1 MSPVNPLSGSSL
13 AYTPGW
19 MERRRYFVMNNVLFV
34 GGSILF
40 AMVLLLAL
48 LAPVLAPFDPA
59 KINFSDKLLPPGLA
73 HLMGTDELGR
83 DLFSRVIFGARTS
96 LVIGVTVLFL
106 SMFVGV
112 PIGLAAGYFGG
123 RVDTILMRVSDVFL
137 AFPPLLLPIA
147 ITAALGAGLFNAM
160 IALAISWFPWYARIM
175 RSSVLAIKKEL
186 YIDAAR
192 VMGAGHLRI
201 MLRHALPN
209 ASTPIIVQ
217 ASMDFGYT
225 ILAAAS
231 LSFIGIGARP
241 PTIEWGLM
249 VALSRS
255 KFLDYWWTAAAP
267 GFAIFV
273 TVLAVNLMGDG
284 IRDLLDPKHGVSQ

>member
-1 MSPVNPLSGSSL
+1 MTSQAAKPVVAEGPC
-13 AYTPGW
+13 W
-19 MERRRYFVMNNVLFV
+19 IVRCQYFVSNNILFV
-34 GGSILF
+34 FGSALFILV
-40 AMVLLLAL
+40 VLMAIMAPL
-48 LAPVLAPFDPA
+48 LAPFEPS
-59 KINFSDKLLPPGLA
+59 KINFSDKLLPPGLT

-83 DLFSRVIFGARTS
+83 DIFSRVIYGARTS
-96 LVIGVTVLFL
+96 LVIGVSVLVL
-106 SMFVGV
+106 SVLIGV
-112 PIGLAAGYFGG
+112 PIGLVSGYFGG
-123 RVDTILMRVSDVFL
+123 RIDTVLMRISDIFL

-160 IALAISWFPWYARIM
+160 MALAISWFPWYARIM

-192 VMGAGHLRI
+192 VMGVGHFRI

-209 ASTPIIVQ
+209 ASTPVIVQ

-255 KFLDYWWTAAAP
+255 KFLDFWWTAAAP
-267 GFAIFV
+267 GFAIFI
-273 TVLAVNLMGDG
+273 TVRAVNLLGDG
-284 IRDLLDPKHGVSQ
+284 IRDLLDPKHGDSQ

>member
-1 MSPVNPLSGSSL
+1 MSTYLPTVAGRSLRFKKIRFFLSS
-13 AYTPGW
+13 
-19 MERRRYFVMNNVLFV
+19 NVLFV
-34 GGSILF
+34 FGGLLF
-40 AMVLLLAL
+40 SLIIVLAIFAPY
-48 LAPVLAPFDPA
+48 LAPYDPV
-59 KINFSDKLLPPGLA
+59 KITFSEKLVAPGLS

-83 DLFSRVIFGARTS
+83 DILSRVIYGARTS
-96 LVIGVTVLFL
+96 LVIGVTVLIL
-106 SMFVGV
+106 SISIGV
-112 PIGLAAGYFGG
+112 PIGLVAGYFGG
-123 RVDTILMRVSDVFL
+123 RIDTILMRFSDVFL

-160 IALAISWFPWYARIM
+160 MALAISWFPWYARIM
-175 RSSVLAIKKEL
+175 RGSVLAIRKEL

-192 VMGAGHLRI
+192 AMGVGHGRI
-201 MLRHALPN
+201 MFRHALPN
-209 ASTPIIVQ
+209 ASTPVIVQ

-255 KFLDYWWTAAAP
+255 KFLDFWWTAAFP
-267 GFAIFV
+267 GLAIFV
-273 TVLAVNLMGDG
+273 TVLAVNLLGDG
-284 IRDLLDPKHGVSQ
+284 IRDLLDPKHGDLS

>member
-1 MSPVNPLSGSSL
+1 MSNQAAESMLSEGPFW
-13 AYTPGW
+13 A
-19 MERRRYFVMNNVLFV
+19 EKCRYFISSNILFV
-34 GGSILF
+34 FGSALFILV
-40 AMVLLLAL
+40 VLMAVM
-48 LAPVLAPFDPA
+48 APLIAPFDPA
-59 KINFSDKLLPPGLA
+59 KINFSDKLLPPGLT

-83 DLFSRVIFGARTS
+83 DLFSRVIYGARTS
-96 LVIGVTVLFL
+96 LVIGFSVLVL
-106 SMFVGV
+106 SVLIGV
-112 PIGLAAGYFGG
+112 PIGLVSGYFGG
-123 RVDTILMRVSDVFL
+123 RIDTILMRISDIFL

-160 IALAISWFPWYARIM
+160 LALAISWFPWYARIM

-192 VMGAGHLRI
+192 VMGVGHFRI
-201 MLRHALPN
+201 MVRHALPN
-209 ASTPIIVQ
+209 ATTPVIVQ

-249 VALSRS
+249 AALSRS
-255 KFLDYWWTAAAP
+255 KFLDFWWTAAAP
-267 GFAIFV
+267 GFAIFI
-273 TVLAVNLMGDG
+273 TVLAVNLLGDG
-284 IRDLLDPKHGVSQ
+284 IRDLLDPKHGNSQ

>member
-1 MSPVNPLSGSSL
+1 MLEDLTATSTP
-13 AYTPGW
+13 YTPGKL
-19 MERRRYFVMNNVLFV
+19 ERLSYFAANNVLLV
-34 GGSILF
+34 LGAALF
-40 AMVLLLAL
+40 LMVVLLAIF
-48 LAPVLAPFDPA
+48 APWVAPYDPA
-59 KINFSDKLLPPGLA
+59 KINFSTKLMAPGLE

-83 DLFSRVIFGARTS
+83 DIFSRVIFGARTS
-96 LVIGVTVLFL
+96 LVIGITVLFL
-106 SMFVGV
+106 SVLVGV
-112 PIGLAAGYFGG
+112 PIGLISGYFGG
-123 RVDTILMRVSDVFL
+123 RIDTVLMRISDIFL

-160 IALAISWFPWYARIM
+160 MALAISWFPWYARIM
-175 RSSVLAIKKEL
+175 RSSVLAIKQEL

-192 VMGAGHLRI
+192 VMGSGHTRI

-209 ASTPIIVQ
+209 ASTPVIVQ

-249 VALSRS
+249 VSLSRS
-255 KFLDYWWTAAAP
+255 KFLDFWWTAAFP
-267 GFAIFV
+267 GFAIFI
-273 TVLAVNLMGDG
+273 TVLAVNLLGDG
-284 IRDLLDPKHGVSQ
+284 IRDILDPKHGDSH

>member
-1 MSPVNPLSGSSL
+1 LKVTIQSTEPLAVTGPL
-13 AYTPGW
+13 WTEKW
-19 MERRRYFVMNNVLFV
+19 RYFLTNNILFVFGSVLF
-34 GGSILF
+34 ILV
-40 AMVLLLAL
+40 VLMAVM
-48 LAPVLAPFDPA
+48 APLLAPFDPS
-59 KINFSDKLLPPGLA
+59 KINFSNKLLPPGLV

-83 DLFSRVIFGARTS
+83 DIFSRVIYGARTS
-96 LVIGVTVLFL
+96 LVIGVSVLTISL
-106 SMFVGV
+106 LIGV
-112 PIGLAAGYFGG
+112 PIGLVSGYFGG
-123 RVDTILMRVSDVFL
+123 RIDTVLMRISDIFL

-160 IALAISWFPWYARIM
+160 MALAISWFPWYARIM

-192 VMGAGHLRI
+192 VMGVGHFRI
-201 MLRHALPN
+201 MVRHALPN
-209 ASTPIIVQ
+209 ATTPVIVQ

-255 KFLDYWWTAAAP
+255 KFLDFWWTAAAP
-267 GFAIFV
+267 GFAIFI
-273 TVLAVNLMGDG
+273 TVLAVNLLGDG
-284 IRDLLDPKHGVSQ
+284 IRDLLDPKHGDAQ

>member
-1 MSPVNPLSGSSL
+1 MSTSLPSVANRSLRIEKFRFFLSS
-13 AYTPGW
+13 
-19 MERRRYFVMNNVLFV
+19 NVLFV
-34 GGSILF
+34 FGAVIFSLIIVLAIF
-40 AMVLLLAL
+40 APY
-48 LAPVLAPFDPA
+48 LAPYDPV
-59 KINFSDKLLPPGLA
+59 KINFSEKLVAPGLT

-83 DLFSRVIFGARTS
+83 DILSRVIYGARTS
-96 LVIGVTVLFL
+96 LVIGITVLIL
-106 SMFVGV
+106 SISVGV
-112 PIGLAAGYFGG
+112 PIGLVAGYFGG
-123 RVDTILMRVSDVFL
+123 RIDTILMRVSDVFL

-160 IALAISWFPWYARIM
+160 MALAISWFPWYARIM
-175 RSSVLAIKKEL
+175 RSSVLAIRKEL

-192 VMGAGHLRI
+192 AMGVGHGRI
-201 MLRHALPN
+201 MIRHALPN
-209 ASTPIIVQ
+209 ASTPAIVQ

-255 KFLDYWWTAAAP
+255 KFLDFWWTAAFP

-273 TVLAVNLMGDG
+273 TVLAVNLLGDG
-284 IRDLLDPKHGVSQ
+284 IRDLLDPKHGDLS